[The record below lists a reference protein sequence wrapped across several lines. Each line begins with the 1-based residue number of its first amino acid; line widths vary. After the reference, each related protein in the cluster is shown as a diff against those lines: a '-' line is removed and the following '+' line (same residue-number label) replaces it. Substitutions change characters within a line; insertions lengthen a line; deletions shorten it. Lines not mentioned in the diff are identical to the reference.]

1 MVLTFCF
8 RAILNQVQQHAFL
21 LVSPHPGGVGV
32 TVSAGA
38 NLWVPHHSS
47 FVALTLPVVNI
58 TTLHS
63 VVFICG
69 LMEFLEIGQCKL
81 LFAVVA

>member
-21 LVSPHPGGVGV
+21 LVSPHPGGGV
-32 TVSAGA
+32 TVSAVA
-38 NLWVPHHSS
+38 NLRVPQHSS